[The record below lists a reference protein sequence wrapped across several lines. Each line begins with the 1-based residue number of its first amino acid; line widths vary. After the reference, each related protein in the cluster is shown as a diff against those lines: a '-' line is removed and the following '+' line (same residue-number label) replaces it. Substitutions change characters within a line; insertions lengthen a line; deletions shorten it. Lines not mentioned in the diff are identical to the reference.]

1 MHAWPIKS
9 RHYGYW
15 FFLWLKCALLVQ
27 TNCQFG
33 NLINCSLCIT
43 RWTSESWTV
52 YLWLWA
58 WSKSLWSFLLMQF
71 VWCVIRHI
79 GIISSSFKGNIYFC
93 IFSPHLWR
101 VTMSDIHVKWQI
113 LRWGPAMKWH
123 ELIINVHIWAF
134 TPGSE
139 HSHAQEDPSEL
150 RPQRTALPYSS
161 TTQAFISDLWISS
174 RTALASALWSL
185 GWPGCYWRKGV
196 SFFLESEELY
206 FSIQLRWWVHSQ
218 NWVCGD
224 DGLLMLTC

>member
-15 FFLWLKCALLVQ
+15 FFLWLKRALLVQ

-58 WSKSLWSFLLMQF
+58 WSKSLWSFLLMQY
-71 VWCVIRHI
+71 VWCVIRHT

-93 IFSPHLWR
+93 IFPLIYEELWCQIYMWSGKFWGEGLQWNDMSSLSMSINGHSLQVQNTHMHRRTPQSWGRRELHCHTAVQLKYLFLISGFHLGLHW
-101 VTMSDIHVKWQI
+101 
-113 LRWGPAMKWH
+113 
-123 ELIINVHIWAF
+123 
-134 TPGSE
+134 
-139 HSHAQEDPSEL
+139 
-150 RPQRTALPYSS
+150 PQLS
-161 TTQAFISDLWISS
+161 TEARLLLTE
-174 RTALASALWSL
+174 
-185 GWPGCYWRKGV
+185 GC
-196 SFFLESEELY
+196 FLLLESEELY
-206 FSIQLRWWVHSQ
+206 SSIQLRWWVHSQ